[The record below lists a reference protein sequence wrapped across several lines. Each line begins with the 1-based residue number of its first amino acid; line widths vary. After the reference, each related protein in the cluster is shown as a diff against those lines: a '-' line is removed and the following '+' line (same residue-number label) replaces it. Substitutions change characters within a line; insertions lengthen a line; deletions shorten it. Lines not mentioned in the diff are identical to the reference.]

1 MKPSENPTFLS
12 LDKPLLVEEVIEV
25 PVKNG

>member
-12 LDKPLLVEEVIEV
+12 LDKLILEKQVIEV